1 MLNDIQICSLNKN
14 DKKEIIKQGKTVQIR
29 PNFEVY
35 CPEGYQILFYDP
47 NLYKESKIITYKNYF
62 EKNFKKFWNLKS
74 NGNSKEV
81 KKIIKGI
88 YEDYDNFPIDID
100 GQKFRQK
107 MKKVNFL
114 NVHDIIEL
122 CEKLNYRQCAEKN
135 EASRYGVV
143 QYFISL
149 FKKNELLNQFKE
161 LNQFKKPW
169 NTLKEEDYKKVMDF
183 LRLRTIKLFPRQ
195 KKANQMYINESEIK
209 LGIINT
215 EYDKKELLNGPNDK
229 LERMIV
235 IYLNKINTE
244 KDKELNNYI
253 KNNNDDKV
261 SCIISKY
268 VKKDDELNKKI
279 RESGPFSFVE
289 NLNESID
296 SMQALY
302 EELTNYNLNDLT
314 NKIGDLYNK
323 LAKAYDYYYDHFSSF
338 TTVYEQREHES
349 WSILNQISINRE
361 NEEKSLREYEKNSVE
376 NPDKIK
382 HQSQVFWPIDVNGN
396 ELNYLQHWPIVM
408 AKKEE

>member
-1 MLNDIQICSLNKN
+1 MLNDVRVCSLNEN
-14 DKKEIIKQGKTVQIR
+14 DKKEIVEQGKTIQIR
-29 PNFEVY
+29 SNLEVY

-62 EKNFKKFWNLKS
+62 EKNFKKLWDLKS
-74 NGNSKEV
+74 NDEMVNS
-81 KKIIKGI
+81 IIEGI

-114 NVHDIIEL
+114 NLQDIIEL
-122 CEKLNYRQCAEKN
+122 CEELNYRQCAEKN
-135 EASRYGVV
+135 EKNRYGVV
-143 QYFISL
+143 KYFTDQ
-149 FKKNELLNQFKE
+149 FKKKELLNQFKE
-161 LNQFKKPW
+161 LDQFKKPW

-195 KKANQMYINESEIK
+195 KKDNKMYINESEIK
-209 LGIINT
+209 LEIIDT
-215 EYDKKELLNGPNDK
+215 EYDDKELLNDPNDE
-229 LERMIV
+229 LRRMIV
-235 IYLNKINTE
+235 KYLNKINTE

-279 RESGPFSFVE
+279 IRKSDPFSFDE

-349 WSILNQISINRE
+349 WGVLNQISINRE
-361 NEEKSLREYEKNSVE
+361 NEEKYLREYEKNSVE

-396 ELNYLQHWPIVM
+396 ELKYLQHWPIVM

>member
-74 NGNSKEV
+74 NGEDV
-81 KKIIKGI
+81 EEIIEGI
-88 YEDYDNFPIDID
+88 YKDYDNFPIEID

-114 NVHDIIEL
+114 SLQDIIEL
-122 CEKLNYRQCAEKN
+122 CKEMNYRKCAEKN
-135 EASRYGVV
+135 KACRYGVIT
-143 QYFISL
+143 YL
-149 FKKNELLNQFKE
+149 TDGFKEKELNQFEE

-169 NTLKEEDYKKVMDF
+169 NALKEEDYKKVMDF
-183 LRLRTIKLFPRQ
+183 LRLRAIKLFPRQ

-396 ELNYLQHWPIVM
+396 ELDYLQHWPIVM